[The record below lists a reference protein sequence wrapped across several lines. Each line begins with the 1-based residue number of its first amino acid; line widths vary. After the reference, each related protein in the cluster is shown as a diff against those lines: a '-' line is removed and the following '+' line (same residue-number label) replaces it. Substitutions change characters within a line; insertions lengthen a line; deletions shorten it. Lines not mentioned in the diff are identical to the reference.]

1 MAFNKINTK
10 KTSIY
15 IIEEIL
21 KAIQDGEYQGGE
33 KLPSERKVAEE
44 MGVSRPSVREAYSA
58 LRIAGII
65 ETRSGDGTYINNSVN
80 YATLGSQALRI
91 LREHEDPYEIW
102 KAREVIETGLA
113 SLVTENVASEEIE
126 EMEETFNRMQSA
138 LEEEDYDEFFSA
150 DHDLHLTLGKAAHN
164 QYLED
169 TISSLV
175 NVMQQELWQKM
186 NLQYYL
192 KEEENAKE
200 SLEMH
205 RSIFRNLKK
214 RNPSGLESAL
224 TNHFGAL
231 RKHIS

>member
-1 MAFNKINTK
+1 MEFDKIQTNKK
-10 KTSIY
+10 SAY
-15 IIEEIL
+15 IIEQIL
-21 KAIQDGEYQGGE
+21 KAIQDGKFKSGE

-58 LRIAGII
+58 LQIVGII
-65 ETRSGDGTYINNSVN
+65 NSRSGDGTYVADGGN
-80 YATLGSQALRI
+80 YLALGSRALEI

-113 SLVTENVASEEIE
+113 SLVTENVGSEEIE
-126 EMEETFNRMQSA
+126 EMEETITRMQDA
-138 LEEEDYDEFFSA
+138 LEEEDYDEFFRA
-150 DHDLHLTLGKAAHN
+150 DHDLHLTLGRAAHN
-164 QYLED
+164 QYIED

-192 KEEENAKE
+192 KEEDNAKE

-205 RSIFRNLKK
+205 RSIFESLKK
-214 RNPSGLESAL
+214 RNPSDLEAAL
-224 TNHFGAL
+224 TKHFGEL
-231 RKHIS
+231 RKHLS